1 MTADRVKSLLRV
13 EDFLLGTI
21 AFIGLPLFDRLTRGA
36 SGSGTATDTPAPLT
50 GLIGLVAIL
59 GVLLC
64 LLTRGA
70 GEPPPFGDGQ
80 LTLQGWARFPLAAG
94 VGIVGIETLPGIGL
108 DGDPF
113 IGLTFLVVFVSV
125 MIPGHL
131 PVVPVA
137 ARRALV
143 TPMAILATGAF
154 DRMMGSGLGDM
165 VGGFV
170 RGEAPPEL
178 AGFLPLIIG
187 AVAAMYAMLVVA
199 PRAIAD
205 PGAGGLAWVVRFVF
219 LLAAL
224 ATGNVLFGVLG

>member
-21 AFIGLPLFDRLTRGA
+21 ALIGLPLFDRLTRGA

>member
-21 AFIGLPLFDRLTRGA
+21 ALIGLPLFDRLTRGA

-113 IGLTFLVVFVSV
+113 IGLTFLVVFLSV